1 MHLLRFTLLTAAL
14 LLLLCG
20 WQSTTAQQTATQA
33 GLFPP
38 ASAEAPRPTVEVLRR
53 AQTIFINSKSAYLKS
68 SDLENELR
76 KRLSAIGL
84 ALQISADNVNP
95 DLVMEI
101 GRRAFS
107 TTFIYR
113 VVDPH
118 TGLLI
123 TSGKVNSL
131 GGTVPTKIAQKFI
144 RELQAARAVTTTK

>member
-1 MHLLRFTLLTAAL
+1 MYPLRFTLLGAAL
-14 LLLLCG
+14 LLLCV
-20 WQSTTAQQTATQA
+20 WPSAAQQTATQA
-33 GLFPP
+33 DSFPP
-38 ASAEAPRPTVEVLRR
+38 AVVEAPRPPVDVLRH
-53 AQTIFINSKSAYLKS
+53 AQTIFIKSKSAYLKS

-76 KRLSAIGL
+76 KRLSAVGL

-113 VVDPH
+113 VIDPH

-144 RELQAARAVTTTK
+144 RELQAARAAAATTTK